1 MSSVSSVRNE
11 RGMALL
17 VAIVALVVIGGI
29 VAGTAFISMVEQR
42 TSTNT
47 TASAQAFQAAEAG
60 LQEAIANWQTSWNTM
75 AVGGMTAAPR
85 VNSYGGSYADR
96 TVARLNDN
104 LFLVMSQGAK
114 GSATQSLGAVLRLL
128 IADVAVTAAVTAG
141 GDVRIGGNA
150 TVQGED
156 TSPLNWGCT
165 AGPPRIGIRTSG
177 DVQPNGGSYSLTGA
191 PAFQEFDGTVT
202 DNLFQDPFNQ
212 LKEQANIVLAAGN
225 YNGMAPSTAGSP
237 ATCDRTN
244 TMNWGEPWRAPAGGR
259 VSQCET
265 YAPIILVNGG
275 LRIQNGRGQGILLV
289 DGDLEIRGN
298 MEFTG
303 LVIVMGEVK
312 TNGTGSKITGG
323 VLANQISL
331 ADESSFLGNPTVA
344 FSACALAYVLNA
356 SAVARPVP
364 GRSFSYIYN

>member
-1 MSSVSSVRNE
+1 MSIPSVRNE

-60 LQEAIANWQTSWNTM
+60 LQEAIGNWQTSWNTM
-75 AVGGMTAAPR
+75 AIGGQAAAPR
-85 VNSYGGSYADR
+85 VSGYGGSYADR
-96 TVARLNDN
+96 TVAKLNDN
-104 LFLVMSQGAK
+104 LFLVMSYGAR
-114 GSATQSLGAVLRLL
+114 GGATQSLAAVLRLMT
-128 IADVAVTAAVTAG
+128 ADVEVTAAVTAG

-150 TVQGED
+150 TVRGED
-156 TSPLNWGCT
+156 TSPVNWGCT
-165 AGPPRIGIRTSG
+165 PGSPRTGIRSSG
-177 DVQPNGGSYSLTGA
+177 QVLPNGGSYTLSGSPPYNQNDA
-191 PAFQEFDGTVT
+191 TVT
-202 DNLFQDPFNQ
+202 DNLFQDPFDQ
-212 LKEQANIVLAAGN
+212 LKGQANIVLSSGS
-225 YNGMAPSTAGSP
+225 YNGMAPNTAGAP
-237 ATCDRTN
+237 ASCDRTN
-244 TMNWGEPWRAPAGGR
+244 TMNWGEPWRAPTGGR

-289 DGDLEIRGN
+289 DGDLEIRGGV
-298 MEFTG
+298 EFTG

-344 FSACALAYVLNA
+344 FSECAIAYVLQA

-364 GRSFSYIYN
+364 GRSFSYLYN